1 MKQKDLIIDSI
12 SKMDSEMLSNVLDDN
27 LTYQD
32 TSKDIF
38 IEKIEEAFCEFKE
51 LKDNKLLPIAGI
63 CNSTVCTNK
72 GCKGY
77 SFFGNVSGS
86 TLDLIFDEHNGKI
99 QDVYYCNEMKN
110 ELKVTE
116 YEDKIRIKIGFDENV
131 NFKPSVQYLINLQKA
146 QEAFD
151 EIKSYK
157 GLIFSK
163 DDISYLTE
171 KFQPLY
177 DEVWDP
183 FNGYTGFDK
192 FTGIFD
198 LLNDINKHIGKEKNI
213 ENALSEYDSMTMD
226 HEDRF
231 LIHWL
236 LKFEDLGLDTIPMTY
251 RIDQDELVNLKI
263 EIINVGYKAK
273 IRIKRSEFKNELLFC
288 ILFNKKYF
296 DFIDRNR
303 SKLTEKEEIDRINK
317 GLNSKLADF
326 VDLSIFGIYP

>member
-1 MKQKDLIIDSI
+1 
-12 SKMDSEMLSNVLDDN
+12 MDYETLFDVLDNN

-32 TSKDIF
+32 ARKEVF
-38 IEKIEEAFCEFKE
+38 IEKIEEAFSEFKE
-51 LKDNKLLPIAGI
+51 RKDSKLIPIAGI

-72 GCKGY
+72 GCKGF
-77 SFFGNVSGS
+77 SFIGNVSGS

-99 QDVYYCNEMKN
+99 HDIYYCNDMKN

-151 EIKSYK
+151 EINTYK

-177 DEVWDP
+177 NEVWDP

-192 FTGIFD
+192 FTGFFD
-198 LLNDINKHIGKEKNI
+198 LLNDINNHIGKEKNI

-236 LKFEDLGLDTIPMTY
+236 LKFEELGLTTSPLTY
-251 RIDQDELVNLKI
+251 RINQDDLDDPTI
-263 EIINVGYKAK
+263 EIINVGYREK
-273 IRIKRSEFKNELLFC
+273 IKIKRSEFISELNFCQLFD
-288 ILFNKKYF
+288 KKYF
-296 DFIDRNR
+296 DFITRNR
-303 SKLTEKEEIDRINK
+303 SKLTESEEIDRINK
-317 GLNSKLADF
+317 GLDSKLADY
-326 VDLSIFGIYP
+326 VDLSIFGIVS